1 MENSPKDILMNLST
15 QKESGIIIA
24 HLNVNSVNNKFE
36 GLKFLVQ
43 DNIDILVLSETKLD
57 DTYTTNQFMIEGFA
71 SPFRA
76 DRNAHG
82 GGLLIYVRDNIPS
95 KILYNHSLPDNVEAI
110 FIELNLKKGKW
121 LLMEGYN
128 PHKDSIFYFL
138 SHVSKEIDANMKN
151 YENLILIG
159 DFNAVNS
166 DLSLTE
172 FLRNVY
178 TGKFDK

>member
-1 MENSPKDILMNLST
+1 MSISRLNNTACKRNFGSTNVNNPDISEELHHIPDLNGLSNDKSCLLDIMENSPKDILMNLST

-24 HLNVNSVNNKFE
+24 HLNVNSMNNKFE

-57 DTYTTNQFMIEGFA
+57 DTYTTNQFRIEGFS

-95 KILYNHSLPDNVEAI
+95 KILHNHSLPDNVEAI
-110 FIELNLKKGKW
+110 FIEFEFKKRQ
-121 LLMEGYN
+121 MA
-128 PHKDSIFYFL
+128 
-138 SHVSKEIDANMKN
+138 SHGGI
-151 YENLILIG
+151 
-159 DFNAVNS
+159 
-166 DLSLTE
+166 
-172 FLRNVY
+172 
-178 TGKFDK
+178 